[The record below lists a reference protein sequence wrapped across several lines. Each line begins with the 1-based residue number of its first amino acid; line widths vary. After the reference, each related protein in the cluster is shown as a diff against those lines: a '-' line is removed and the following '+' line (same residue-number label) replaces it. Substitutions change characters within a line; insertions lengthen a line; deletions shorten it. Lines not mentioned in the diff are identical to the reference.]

1 MNVTAASPREPPSS
15 RRLWLALGGY
25 AVLLIALAMRHE
37 MWRDEVRA
45 FSVATRAATW
55 GQMLSDLHQEGHPA
69 LWYVVLRAGYA
80 ITHSNLVLPVAA
92 LIISIVTAYLI
103 LRYAPFPFWLR
114 LLAVFGAFMGFE
126 LSVMARNYGIGVL
139 FMIATSVVFQRRE
152 EKPWLPAMF
161 LALMANTSIHAALAA
176 LVILFVWIVG
186 DLVDDDRRAGLL
198 RPVTILSIVMVFA
211 GVAFAFAMA
220 APTPDMAWAS
230 SARDL
235 SADHIIRTIF
245 SDPGIALR
253 GVLESNVAAA
263 GEFPWR
269 YLHIDPGVASRII
282 VDLVLLWL
290 LRALGLRF
298 VHATAMVIAIIGFE
312 LLFREVY
319 SGALRHEAVI
329 AFLLFSIA
337 WLAVDGHPDK
347 AMHRRIT
354 LGLLPLFAIQ
364 SAALP
369 FVAQRYFFKPA
380 TASKAYGKFLA
391 SHPQYRDAIL
401 MSEPDHMM
409 EAMPYYASNRVY
421 MPRQGEFHYRVYFDQ
436 GGKRIQNLSLHQL
449 LDIADKVACENA
461 APVLLALGNTDI
473 SWRRQSVK
481 RVQYN
486 KARFSW
492 TEAERKLLRQRTT
505 LVASF
510 PQSISDEYYHVF
522 EVHPSCRVL

>member
-1 MNVTAASPREPPSS
+1 MSS
-15 RRLWLALGGY
+15 RRLWLALSGY
-25 AVLLIALAMRHE
+25 AALLIALAMRHE

-45 FSVATRAATW
+45 FSVATRAASW

-80 ITHSNLVLPVAA
+80 ITQSNLVLPVAA
-92 LIISIVTAYLI
+92 LIISIATAYLI

-139 FMIATSVVFQRRE
+139 FMIAACALFPRRD
-152 EKPWLPAMF
+152 EKPWLPAIC
-161 LALMANTSIHAALAA
+161 LAFMANTSVHAALAA

-186 DLVDDDRRAGLL
+186 DLVDDDRRPALL
-198 RPVTILSIVMVFA
+198 RPATILSLVFVFA
-211 GVAFAFAMA
+211 AIALAFATA

-230 SARDL
+230 NAREFN
-235 SADHIIRTIF
+235 ADHIIRTIF
-245 SDPGIALR
+245 TDPGLALH

-282 VDLVLLWL
+282 VDAVLLWL
-290 LRALGLRF
+290 LIAVGRRF
-298 VHATAMVIAIIGFE
+298 VHAAAMVITIIGFE

-337 WLAVDGHPDK
+337 WLAVDGRSDEK
-347 AMHRRIT
+347 LRRRIT
-354 LGLLPLFAIQ
+354 FGLLPLFAVQ

-369 FVAQRYFFKPA
+369 FIAQRYFFKPA

-391 SHPQYRDAIL
+391 THPQYRDAIL
-401 MSEPDHMM
+401 MSEPDYLM
-409 EAMPYYASNRVY
+409 EAMPYYATNRVY

-436 GGKRIQNLSLHQL
+436 GTKRIQSLNLTQL
-449 LDIADKVACENA
+449 LDIADRVACGNA

-473 SWRRQSVK
+473 PWNPLAVK
-481 RVQYN
+481 RVQYG
-486 KARFSW
+486 ARFSW
-492 TEAERKLLRQRTT
+492 TPEERKLLRQRTT
-505 LVASF
+505 PVASF
-510 PQSISDEYYHVF
+510 PQSISDEYYHVLLVDPF
-522 EVHPSCRVL
+522 SSGRC